1 MSYQVLARKY
11 RPRRLQDVVGQEHA
25 VRALAH
31 GLDAGRLHH
40 AYLFTG
46 TRGVGKTTLARAF
59 ANCLNCEQGVSATPC
74 GECSACMEIAAGR
87 FVDLIE
93 VDAASRTGVDATRE
107 LLDNAQYLPGRGRF
121 KVYLIDEVHML
132 SAASF
137 NALLK
142 TLEEPPSHVKFL
154 LATTDPRKVPVT
166 VLSRCLQFNLKNI
179 LPERIAEH
187 LASVLGEEAVEFEP
201 DALETI
207 AVAAQGSMRDA
218 LSVTDQAVAFGG
230 GALRAD
236 DVASLLGTVRRDEVA
251 ALLRALA
258 EQDRALLM
266 QCSAELAERGVN
278 FADVLAN
285 LQRAFHDLALAQTAG
300 GDAAPEVAPFVER
313 FSPEDVQLY
322 YQIALVGGR
331 DLQYA
336 PDARVG
342 FEMTLIRMAAFR
354 LEEGTGAGGEPA
366 RQRPS
371 GQAGRD
377 AAKPATGGAAKGK
390 PAPQGQANATAS
402 GAPKPAASKQVAPAQ
417 APVAAQERAASDAA
431 GNEASETPHS
441 ATPPCADA
449 AAEKPATGE
458 ALADSSGEAV
468 APASRSAAASTASPL
483 PADAP
488 WHQLLPALRPN
499 GMASALLRHSLLVSR
514 QEGEWRFLLDEAHAP
529 LISDARREAVREA
542 VSNFT
547 GAPTNVVFSTGP
559 CEAETPAERDQRR
572 QAERQRAAEETVRR
586 DEKLQALKRRFDG
599 RVESVRPLP
608 LGC

>member
-230 GALRAD
+230 GALRTD

-251 ALLRALA
+251 ALLGALA

-313 FSPEDVQLY
+313 FSPEDVQLF

-366 RQRPS
+366 REHPS
-371 GQAGRD
+371 GQAGPD
-377 AAKPATGGAAKGK
+377 AARSATGGAAKAN
-390 PAPQGQANATAS
+390 PAPEGQQNAAVG
-402 GAPKPAASKQVAPAQ
+402 GAPKPVAINEAAQ
-417 APVAAQERAASDAA
+417 APVAAQARAASDAA
-431 GNEASETPHS
+431 GNEAGEAPQS
-441 ATPPCADA
+441 ATSLGA
-449 AAEKPATGE
+449 AAPTVEEPAAGE
-458 ALADSSGEAV
+458 AVADSSGEAV
-468 APASRSAAASTASPL
+468 APASRSAAASTASAL

-586 DEKLQALKRRFDG
+586 DERLQALKRRFDG